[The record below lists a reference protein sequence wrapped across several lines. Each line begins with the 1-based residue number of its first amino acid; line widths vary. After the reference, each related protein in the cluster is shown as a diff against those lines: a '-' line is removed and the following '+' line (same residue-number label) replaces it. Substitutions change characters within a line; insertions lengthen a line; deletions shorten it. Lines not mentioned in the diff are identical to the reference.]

1 MYHYRISYLNLT
13 LVWFCCIDITRLDI
27 IKNLSI
33 LLSKTLHIFKN
44 KKESKNR
51 KINVQFLFV
60 NWNLINQ
67 YEEDCLK
74 SFGWHLKYFVHFCKN
89 FPKYQAALLYQAWP
103 DLLTGGS
110 LAVCSQLINYW
121 MLLWS
126 KCFISDCH
134 LQFLL
139 FSLSHLASHTRLG
152 TQTSETGEEEE
163 EDNTTNTI
171 RHFLSV

>member
-33 LLSKTLHIFKN
+33 LLSKTLHIFNN
-44 KKESKNR
+44 KKESKKW

-74 SFGWHLKYFVHFCKN
+74 SFGWHLKYFRWFVKM
-89 FPKYQAALLYQAWP
+89 FPNIKLLCCSRY
-103 DLLTGGS
+103 DLTWWLVAGS
-110 LAVCSQLINYW
+110 VAVCS
-121 MLLWS
+121 WS
-126 KCFISDCH
+126 IIECYCGLNVLFKIVISSH

-139 FSLSHLASHTRLG
+139 SHPAHLRAHIPGWETRRLTLG
-152 TQTSETGEEEE
+152 KGGQGQHQ
-163 EDNTTNTI
+163 DN
-171 RHFLSV
+171 